1 MSRFGKKVA
10 KPKPPVQE
18 VEALLVA
25 DQSSVACRKLADVE
39 KELAES
45 KLLCGVEFATH
56 TAKNYG
62 ARHENE
68 DRTMT
73 LRHSYGGMP
82 YHTVGVLDGHD
93 TEAASDFVSR
103 QLPVSLEKHL
113 RGGRSVDQ
121 AYLFAMCEVEDA
133 LKNVAAT
140 AGTCVCSC
148 TIAGPYVW
156 CANLGD
162 CRCGLVVMEVPESPG
177 APTQVKSVSWM
188 SRDHKASAPEERR
201 RIRDLGGIVMN
212 GRVEGLEPTRTL
224 GDFDVKLQTKPGV
237 ISIEPDVRCH
247 RLGDGSEPAQ
257 AIIVCATDGV
267 WDAIS
272 GQDICDLIVARK
284 EIAATQVA
292 LAHGAPHSTSSA
304 KPLRDLAEDLV
315 QFAVARG
322 SHDDCTA
329 VVALVSVAPSRAP
342 PGK

>member
-1 MSRFGKKVA
+1 MSRFMKKAA
-10 KPKPPVQE
+10 KPKPVVQE
-18 VEALLVA
+18 AEAPLVA
-25 DQSSVACRKLADVE
+25 NQKLVAFRSLADVE
-39 KELAES
+39 KEVADARLS
-45 KLLCGVEFATH
+45 CGVACATH
-56 TAKNYG
+56 TAKNWG

-73 LRHSYGGMP
+73 LRHNFGSMV
-82 YHTVGVLDGHD
+82 YHTIGVLDGHD

-103 QLPVSLEKHL
+103 QLPGYLEKHL
-113 RGGRSVDQ
+113 KACRSVDQ
-121 AYLFAMCEVEDA
+121 AYHFAMSEVEDA
-133 LKNVAAT
+133 LKKVAAT

-148 TIAGPYVW
+148 TVAGPYVW

-162 CRCGLVVMEVPESPG
+162 CRCGLFVMEVPDSPC
-177 APTQVKSVSWM
+177 APTQVKSVAWM

-201 RIRDLGGIVMN
+201 RIMDLGGVVTN

-247 RLGDGSEPAQ
+247 RLGDGTISAQ

-272 GQDICDLIVARK
+272 GQDICDLILARK
-284 EIAATQVA
+284 EIAAIQVA
-292 LAHGAPHSTSSA
+292 LLQSASHSSSSA

-329 VVALVSVAPSRAP
+329 VVALVSVAPPSA
-342 PGK
+342 K